1 MRSTTGEK
9 QLAKDCVNRHQHTLF
24 GNSPFK
30 ERPIARIRSVI
41 FRLDIVTLLAQ
52 PTGDSATGASVNEKP
67 HQAVTRIASSVSF
80 YDRVCVGQ
88 SGADVLRLQL
98 RIILHERL
106 D

>member
-52 PTGDSATGASVNEKP
+52 PIGDPATGASVDEKP
-67 HQAVTRIASSVSF
+67 HQAVTRIASSESLAMTA
-80 YDRVCVGQ
+80 C
-88 SGADVLRLQL
+88 A
-98 RIILHERL
+98 
-106 D
+106 